1 MEQAIYD
8 HRVDISHDG
17 WTAGGTT
24 FSVTV
29 CSARRGV
36 PVTMTMRVV
45 ANSTALA
52 RVRAKTLMEVF
63 ADGTELLAGAS
74 YTRSGESCRVYLDP
88 TLLRG
93 RLTCTDE
100 GPAGPRPP
108 RPARLS
114 PLEMHMEFLIRR
126 GALDAERAATVSRVM
141 SGVAEH
147 PDRIAR
153 ADREPG
159 GRSTFNVEV
168 CSMRTGVPVG
178 VNLRVV
184 AEEKIEARARAQ
196 QLLRRLSHGTEVLFN
211 ADYTRP
217 GESCLVFIN
226 PAFMPT
232 RVPIV
237 DEDGGGEWYMIST
250 V

>member
-36 PVTMTMRVV
+36 PVTITMRVV

-63 ADGTELLAGAS
+63 TDGTELLAGAS

-93 RLTCTDE
+93 RLNCTDE

-114 PLEMHMEFLIRR
+114 PLEMSIECLIRP

-141 SGVAEH
+141 SGVVEH
-147 PDRIAR
+147 PDRIDR

-159 GRSTFNVEV
+159 DRTTFNMEV
-168 CSMRTGVPVG
+168 CAMRTKVPVG
-178 VNLRVV
+178 INLRVV
-184 AEEKIEARARAQ
+184 AADDVEARVRAQ
-196 QLLRRLSHGTEVLFN
+196 QLLRRLSHGTELLDN
-211 ADYTRP
+211 ADFTRP
-217 GESCLVFIN
+217 GESCCVFTD
-226 PAFMPT
+226 PAFMPA

-237 DEDGGGEWYMIST
+237 DEDGGGEWYMVAS